1 LAASRSP
8 APGSRIRRRS
18 WTVETNKHQHVID
31 NGKPGFGIGDDFT
44 ISAGLST
51 PDGATRLGHSQE
63 LCTVIHAEDLA
74 LQCSATVGFP
84 DGRISVSG
92 RFPPVDP
99 DSSYVITGGTGAYD
113 NVGGHMSISPAPH
126 RALFLD
132 FFIEP

>member
-1 LAASRSP
+1 LLAASRSP

-74 LQCSATVGFP
+74 L
-84 DGRISVSG
+84 
-92 RFPPVDP
+92 
-99 DSSYVITGGTGAYD
+99 
-113 NVGGHMSISPAPH
+113 
-126 RALFLD
+126 
-132 FFIEP
+132 